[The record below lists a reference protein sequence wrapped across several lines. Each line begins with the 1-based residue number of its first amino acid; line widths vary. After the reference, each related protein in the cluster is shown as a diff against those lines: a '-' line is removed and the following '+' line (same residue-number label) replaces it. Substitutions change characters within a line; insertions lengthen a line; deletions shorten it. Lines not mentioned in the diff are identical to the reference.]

1 MIYKDTGVAIPL
13 SQEASDSSEDDWRL
27 GADPSPIRFE
37 PAHKKAPTSPVHM
50 LEEDGESNT
59 QLFLRKI
66 RSASTVN
73 SDDSPLKAGDRL
85 STKFL
90 PTGMNSARL
99 SIKP

>member
-1 MIYKDTGVAIPL
+1 LIYNDTGVAMPQSL
-13 SQEASDSSEDDWRL
+13 EASDSSEDDWRL

-37 PAHKKAPTSPVHM
+37 PAQKKAPTSPVHM
-50 LEEDGESNT
+50 LEEDGQSNT

-73 SDDSPLKAGDRL
+73 SDESPLKAGERL

-90 PTGMNSARL
+90 PTGLNSARL
-99 SIKP
+99 SMKP